1 MDMASLV
8 EIKKNPRIPDIVP
21 GDTVKVSARIVEGGK
36 ERIQVLQGV
45 IIKVRR
51 GGAGASFTV
60 RHVAYG
66 IGVERTFPLYSPLV
80 EKVEVVRHGK
90 VRRAKLYY
98 LRGLSGKAAR
108 RKIKRVDRK
117 ARKIGEEVL
126 APEPEEIIEPALE
139 RERQRQQPWSR
150 SQFRMSRF
158 WNRNRKPLLR
168 GKRKRRWGSRYQKKC
183 RNRKRSLRQSQLG
196 KRNRYRHQPR
206 RERLFRRN
214 RLGNRSRKSSL
225 RRSRQRH
232 RFWRRNS
239 QRKQSWSMKK
249 TVSKRRKRLNHS
261 QQ

>member
-8 EIKKNPRIPDIVP
+8 EIKKNPKIPDIVP

-126 APEPEEIIEPALE
+126 APEPEEIMEPALE
-139 RERQRQQPWSR
+139 MEEPAVLEAEAGEATAIAPEPEPVQSEPVLEQKPEAVTEEKAEETPVLEKEQPAETVPEQEEDREQEKETP
-150 SQFRMSRF
+150 
-158 WNRNRKPLLR
+158 
-168 GKRKRRWGSRYQKKC
+168 
-183 RNRKRSLRQSQLG
+183 
-196 KRNRYRHQPR
+196 
-206 RERLFRRN
+206 
-214 RLGNRSRKSSL
+214 
-225 RRSRQRH
+225 
-232 RFWRRNS
+232 
-239 QRKQSWSMKK
+239 
-249 TVSKRRKRLNHS
+249 
-261 QQ
+261 